1 MFWNNRL
8 IDEIIDRAIK
18 EDIWTGDITSETLV
32 EADAIGE
39 AEILVKETGVL
50 AGLPLAEKVFY
61 NFTDEIVFTQLA
73 EDGELVEKGQV
84 VAEIKGPVR
93 EILKGERIA
102 LNFLQRLSGIAS
114 RTRNYVEAV
123 YNYPVRIVDTRKTT
137 PTLRILEKYA
147 VKVGGA
153 FNHRMGLYDAVMIKD
168 NHIKAAGGIYQAV
181 EKIKEELGHTVKIE
195 IEVENLTG
203 VEEALE
209 AGVDIIMLDNMDPEE
224 MAEAVEYIDK
234 RAIVEASGGITL
246 KSIREVAASGV
257 DIISVGALTHHI
269 KSLDISLN
277 LI

>member
-123 YNYPVRIVDTRKTT
+123 YNYPVKIVDTRKTT

-246 KSIREVAASGV
+246 KSIREVAASGI